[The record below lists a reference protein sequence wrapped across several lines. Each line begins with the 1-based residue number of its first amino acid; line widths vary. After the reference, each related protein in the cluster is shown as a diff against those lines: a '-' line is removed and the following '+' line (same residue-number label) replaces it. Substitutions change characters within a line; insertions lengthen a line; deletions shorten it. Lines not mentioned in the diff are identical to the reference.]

1 MDARR
6 VGIFGGSFDPVHNG
20 HVALARLALGYLAL
34 DQVVWIPAGHPWQK
48 ARRLA
53 PADHRL
59 AMVRAAVADEPR
71 FSVDDCEIRRPGPSY
86 TLDTVRE
93 LRARWPWVPEWFLLL
108 GEDQYAGLPT
118 WHGWQDLVQC
128 VTLAV
133 AARDARAPVPAGAL
147 RAVPHRLEVLP
158 LPAWPVSSTL
168 VRQRLA
174 AGQDVDDLVPPAVA
188 RYIACHRLYLTD

>member
-6 VGIFGGSFDPVHNG
+6 VGLFGGSFDPVHNG
-20 HVALARLALGYLAL
+20 HVALARLALAHLAL
-34 DQVVWIPAGHPWQK
+34 DRVVWIPVGHPWQK

-71 FSVDDCEIRRPGPSY
+71 FLVDDCEIRRPGPSY
-86 TLDTVRE
+86 TLETVHE
-93 LRARWPWVPEWFLLL
+93 LRARWPGVQEWFLVL
-108 GEDQYAGLPT
+108 GQDQYAGLPT

-133 AARDARAPVPAGAL
+133 AARDARVPVPTGAL

-174 AGQDVDDLVPPAVA
+174 AAQDVDALVPPAVA
-188 RYIACHRLYLTD
+188 HYIACHRLYLTD